1 MTDRTNRPIF
11 VVGSPRSGTS
21 VLTWCL
27 GQHPNIIA
35 LEESGWMGDLAID
48 LAIYYQIGTKR
59 SDYSLLSSMDVK
71 EEEFFST
78 FGKSINDI
86 ILRHRGELSKKQWQR
101 MAGAEAVM
109 GPETQAKLA
118 ADAKKRWV
126 DGTPE
131 YSLHICGLRKL
142 FPEALFIHIFRDVT
156 SVVRS
161 MLHFHHI
168 SGRRLVAN
176 EQEAYSYW
184 LSTVRNCL
192 LAERAYGPAV
202 VHRLLYSHLIE
213 NPESA
218 IGSLLNF
225 VGEPYSAR
233 CLEPLAERINSS
245 NVPPDFKADDPA
257 TDPAVVKEARRLS
270 ADMQNTTQPDGAS
283 PATAEELEAAFQ
295 QSCRKAMT
303 NEQELKDQIA
313 NQQKHYL
320 TEIEGY
326 KVQIYTQQHC
336 HDVEVQ
342 QYRTQLQNLQQHY
355 LAEIEAYK
363 LQIARQEKHYA
374 AETEGYKVQLANQE
388 QHYIAETDGYKAQ
401 LANQEQHYTGEI
413 KRLANLLDQFANAAT
428 NLRSSRLWKLSNR
441 TAVIVTKLFH
451 RTYLSLDARLDK
463 ILARYSR
470 WLAAHPGVANIEN
483 ELEVGAPASPPDTN
497 EQPGTHHSVEA
508 IVPSELH

>member
-1 MTDRTNRPIF
+1 
-11 VVGSPRSGTS
+11 
-21 VLTWCL
+21 
-27 GQHPNIIA
+27 
-35 LEESGWMGDLAID
+35 MGDLAID
-48 LAIYYQIGTKR
+48 LAIYYQIGTR
-59 SDYSLLSSMDVK
+59 RGDYSLLSSMGMK
-71 EEEFFST
+71 EEEFFSA

-86 ILRHRGELSKKQWQR
+86 ILHHRGDLSTKQWQR
-101 MAGAEAVM
+101 MAGPEAVM
-109 GPETQAKLA
+109 GPKTQAKLA
-118 ADAKKRWV
+118 ADAKARWV

-184 LSTVRNCL
+184 LNTVNNCL

-202 VHRLLYSHLIE
+202 VHRLLYSDLIE

-218 IGSLLNF
+218 IRSLLNF

-245 NVPPDFKADDPA
+245 NVPPDFESDDPA
-257 TDPAVVKEARRLS
+257 TDPAIVEEAQRLS
-270 ADMQNTTQPDGAS
+270 ADMQDTAQPDGAS

-295 QSCRKAMT
+295 QPCRRAMRI
-303 NEQELKDQIA
+303 EQELKDQIA

-326 KVQIYTQQHC
+326 KSQIFNLQQHYIT
-336 HDVEVQ
+336 ETETYKSQ
-342 QYRTQLQNLQQHY
+342 ILKQQQHY
-355 LAEIEAYK
+355 LAEVEAYK
-363 LQIARQEKHYA
+363 LQIARQEKHYT

-388 QHYIAETDGYKAQ
+388 QHY
-401 LANQEQHYTGEI
+401 TGEVSSKVREI
-413 KRLANLLDQFANAAT
+413 KKLADLLDQFANAGT
-428 NLRSSRLWKLSNR
+428 NLRSSWLWKLSNR
-441 TAVIVTKLFH
+441 AAVIAAKLFH
-451 RTYLSLDARLDK
+451 RKHLSLDASLEK
-463 ILARYSR
+463 LLARYSR
-470 WLAAHPGVANIEN
+470 WVASHPDVGNVEH
-483 ELEVGAPASPPDTN
+483 ELEVGGPASPTADTN
-497 EQPGTHHSVEA
+497 ERSGTHHSVHA
-508 IVPSELH
+508 IVPSELR